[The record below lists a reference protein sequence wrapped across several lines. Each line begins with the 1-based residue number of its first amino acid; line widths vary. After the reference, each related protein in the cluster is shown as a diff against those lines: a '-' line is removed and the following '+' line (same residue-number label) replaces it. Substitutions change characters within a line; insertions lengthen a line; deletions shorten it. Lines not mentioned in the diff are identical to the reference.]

1 MSAQSWHYNNPEQGD
16 FADADV
22 RPDAT
27 GPNKLASWR
36 FFARPEAGGT
46 VQYVQLSAIVSELSA
61 LSSEISAG
69 GGGGTILGNTTD
81 SVRIGGD
88 IEFQAALSCNI
99 SCWTQVVG
107 QVPTIKLGV
116 YYI

>member
-1 MSAQSWHYNNPEQGD
+1 M
-16 FADADV
+16 
-22 RPDAT
+22 
-27 GPNKLASWR
+27 
-36 FFARPEAGGT
+36 
-46 VQYVQLSAIVSELSA
+46 QYVQLSAIVSELSA

-99 SCWTQVVG
+99 SCWTQFD
-107 QVPTIKLGV
+107 QNNTPIMKLGV
-116 YYI
+116 YYT